1 MSSHVETGQT
11 NEAILLCEKAVEPVK
26 SCLSAWS
33 RFCQQ
38 SWNPSKDFALEI
50 HREVA
55 RAIG

>member
-1 MSSHVETGQT
+1 MSSHSPNRQAK
-11 NEAILLCEKAVEPVK
+11 EAILFYEKAVKPVE
-26 SCLSAWS
+26 SGLSAWS

-38 SWNPSKDFALEI
+38 DWNPSKDFALEI